1 MDVSN
6 PDSIVQTG
14 FLKKYWKS
22 AAGDWQRFG
31 PGFYFALQ
39 SSKSHEYPL
48 HEMKKLKSGHHTRK
62 MLLCK
67 VARGKVFKTQTNLD
81 TLAGTAPAGYHS
93 VYGAAQKGGDLNYD
107 EIVVYEEAAVLP
119 WAVVEYKFFKKH
131 DDRAGGAALS
141 GGGSVGGAAPG
152 RRLHAVCVAGMGVL
166 GPGIAAEFALHGVE
180 VRVWNDPGFCYGRPA
195 SEFSKC
201 KVLEAL
207 VVAEQAAGL
216 NVPTDTAREG
226 RAPVSGGAAASRI
239 ESITAQLMSD
249 RFIAAADLV
258 TGCDTIAELVE
269 GVHPHTVASGAAQPL
284 QIVIDALVDKP
295 EVKQSFFAEI
305 CKSPSLPRNAFLT
318 SNSLPMDFNLSA
330 IADKLEDF
338 RRPYMLGMRFFLP
351 VRADGH
357 LTVSQS
363 FHHTKLTSR
372 VCYRQL

>member
-152 RRLHAVCVAGMGVL
+152 RRLHAVCVAGMGAL

-180 VRVWNDPGFCYGRPA
+180 VRLRRRVGI
-195 SEFSKC
+195 
-201 KVLEAL
+201 L
-207 VVAEQAAGL
+207 VGVVRQRLAAEGLLDVAAAG
-216 NVPTDTAREG
+216 AWR
-226 RAPVSGGAAASRI
+226 
-239 ESITAQLMSD
+239 
-249 RFIAAADLV
+249 DL
-258 TGCDTIAELVE
+258 
-269 GVHPHTVASGAAQPL
+269 Q
-284 QIVIDALVDKP
+284 QIVVLGV
-295 EVKQSFFAEI
+295 SWHTNN
-305 CKSPSLPRNAFLT
+305 LPLW
-318 SNSLPMDFNLSA
+318 
-330 IADKLEDF
+330 LEK
-338 RRPYMLGMRFFLP
+338 G
-351 VRADGH
+351 
-357 LTVSQS
+357 
-363 FHHTKLTSR
+363 
-372 VCYRQL
+372 